1 MVLRRAGHLLRVNGM
16 DTASLSMTAGTVS
29 ERTRAVVVPFARVY
43 KEHFGFVWRSAR
55 SLGVRPAALDDVVQE
70 VFVVVHRRLPE
81 FERRSALRTWLSG
94 ILLNVVRHHRR
105 SLVRKSLHELGRDE
119 AYDPDA
125 LASDARDPYETAV
138 QAEGTRLLQYLL
150 DGMDD
155 EKREVLVLAE
165 IEEFTV
171 PEIAEALDLKVP
183 TAYSRLRLAR
193 EQLQQSLARYR
204 ARTLGKAP

>member
-1 MVLRRAGHLLRVNGM
+1 MVPRCAGHLLRVNGM
-16 DTASLSMTAGTVS
+16 DAASFCMTADAFG
-29 ERTRAVVVPFARVY
+29 ERTRAVAVPFARVY
-43 KEHFGFVWRSAR
+43 KEYFGFVWRSAR
-55 SLGVRPAALDDVVQE
+55 SLGVRAAALDDVVQE

-81 FERRSALRTWLSG
+81 FEGRSALRTWLSS

-105 SLVRKSLHELGRDE
+105 SLVRKSPHELDRDE
-119 AYDPDA
+119 AYDPDE

-138 QAEGTRLLQYLL
+138 QAEGTRLLQHLL
-150 DGMDD
+150 DGLDD

-204 ARTLGKAP
+204 ARTHWKAP